1 MQTDGEISYKSTR
14 VSPGLLAKVY
24 GLTINVKPNPAC
36 EWAASDY
43 TLPDDVSSA
52 EPKLTNRMGI
62 TVEICTINGQKGQNL
77 IDTRKLPPGTY
88 IYSLTT

>member
-36 EWAASDY
+36 EWAASD
-43 TLPDDVSSA
+43 
-52 EPKLTNRMGI
+52 
-62 TVEICTINGQKGQNL
+62 
-77 IDTRKLPPGTY
+77 
-88 IYSLTT
+88 